1 MERKVVE
8 KISTLH
14 GMCPFVRTA
23 LLTANSL
30 AHSSSVF
37 FSNGFLSLL
46 FNFRFYV
53 HTDVYVFWKT
63 KSCLIFDIHLSLSL
77 DPLAVAIF
85 VTHTHTQKKVIMNEM
100 NIREGPPVVMLTTFI
115 GHNLFSFFT
124 LKKETGKAAPPFF
137 FPLSTFSC
145 EDFLFKSMIIN
156 WAKVFSPFF
165 GFGLFSR
172 NLLLEENAQRL
183 YSS

>member
-1 MERKVVE
+1 MERKVVEEEE

-63 KSCLIFDIHLSLSL
+63 KSCLIFDIHLSFSL

-85 VTHTHTQKKVIMNEM
+85 VTHTHTKKGYNEW
-100 NIREGPPVVMLTTFI
+100 NEYKGGPSCRPADHF
-115 GHNLFSFFT
+115 HRPQPFSFFT
-124 LKKETGKAAPPFF
+124 LKKETGKAAPHFSFLYQLFLAKTFF
-137 FPLSTFSC
+137 S
-145 EDFLFKSMIIN
+145 
-156 WAKVFSPFF
+156 
-165 GFGLFSR
+165 SR
-172 NLLLEENAQRL
+172 W
-183 YSS
+183 

>member
-1 MERKVVE
+1 MKMYNNKKKMERKVVEEEE

-63 KSCLIFDIHLSLSL
+63 KSCLIFDIHLSFSL

-85 VTHTHTQKKVIMNEM
+85 VTHTHTKKGYNEWNEYKGGPSCRHADHFHRPQPFFIFYTQKRNG
-100 NIREGPPVVMLTTFI
+100 EGSPP
-115 GHNLFSFFT
+115 HFSFLYQLFLAKT
-124 LKKETGKAAPPFF
+124 FF
-137 FPLSTFSC
+137 S
-145 EDFLFKSMIIN
+145 
-156 WAKVFSPFF
+156 
-165 GFGLFSR
+165 SR
-172 NLLLEENAQRL
+172 W
-183 YSS
+183 